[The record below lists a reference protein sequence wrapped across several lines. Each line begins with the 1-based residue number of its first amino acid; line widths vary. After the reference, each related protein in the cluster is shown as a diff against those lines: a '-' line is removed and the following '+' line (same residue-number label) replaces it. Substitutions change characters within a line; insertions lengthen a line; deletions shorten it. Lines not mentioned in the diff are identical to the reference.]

1 MIFFSLTSYAFIH
14 LRERESKTVGQ
25 LQSLIKA
32 HILSCESC
40 KRVSCHQAIPDG
52 GKNSMH
58 RAVGHR
64 YSAINSEADVRAAGP
79 QKGRVYDLPI
89 SLHSWSAS
97 QWGHHSWGVLGICL
111 GIFGFHSDWKV
122 FLIISNI

>member
-1 MIFFSLTSYAFIH
+1 MLLCLFLGVLNKIQSDFFSLTSYAFIP

-52 GKNSMH
+52 GKNSMR

-89 SLHSWSAS
+89 SLHSWSATPFLGGVGNMFGYFWIS
-97 QWGHHSWGVLGICL
+97 Q
-111 GIFGFHSDWKV
+111 
-122 FLIISNI
+122 